1 MNKRINW
8 TQDKINFIIEKY
20 TNKEMNTYQL
30 GEYFNCSNDTI
41 CRKLKENGIIPH
53 KFYEDLTGKTIG
65 ELYVLGKSKKSGRKI
80 FWDCQ
85 CSCGKIITVVGDN
98 LRQNRTISCGC
109 IKSKG
114 ERKIAEILTK
124 NNIIFSTQFTFSDLK
139 SEYHNLKYKFDFAIY
154 DNNNNLKYLIEYDGE
169 QHFEKNIN
177 LGWIT
182 REIFLKIRN
191 RDEVKNQYCI
201 QNKIPLIRIPYTHF
215 SKLKLSD
222 LLLETSNFR
231 KV

>member
-114 ERKIAEILTK
+114 ERKIAEILFER
-124 NNIIFSTQFTFSDLK
+124 IGIGYL
-139 SEYHNLKYKFDFAIY
+139 AI
-154 DNNNNLKYLIEYDGE
+154 
-169 QHFEKNIN
+169 
-177 LGWIT
+177 
-182 REIFLKIRN
+182 
-191 RDEVKNQYCI
+191 
-201 QNKIPLIRIPYTHF
+201 
-215 SKLKLSD
+215 
-222 LLLETSNFR
+222 
-231 KV
+231 

>member
-1 MNKRINW
+1 MGKLKW

-30 GEYFNCSNDTI
+30 GEYFNCSDDTI
-41 CRKLKENGIIPH
+41 CRKLKENGITPH

-85 CSCGKIITVVGDN
+85 CSCGNLITVVGDS
-98 LRQNRTISCGC
+98 LRQNRTTSCGC

-124 NNIIFSTQFTFSDLK
+124 NNIIFSTQFAFNDLK

-182 REIFLKIRN
+182 QEIFLKVKN

-201 QNKIPLIRIPYTHF
+201 QNKIPLIRIPYIHF
-215 SKLKLSD
+215 SDLKLSD
-222 LLLETSNFR
+222 LLLETTNFR